1 MSLRKVCES
10 LRGNKQPQN
19 FYQSY
24 ATTILEAISRYAARI
39 VADDPEVKAAL
50 AKGLVPGKEITQ
62 KARDAAA
69 KKIRADRKANAD
81 KARADYEAAK
91 TKAGGAGSLFDTALD
106 KPGRRPKSGGTKITH
121 TTKSGEV
128 QRVKRDPVTGRP
140 IFTNET

>member
-24 ATTILEAISRYAARI
+24 ANTILEAISRYAARI
-39 VADDPEVKAAL
+39 VAEDPKVKAAL
-50 AKGLVPGKEITQ
+50 AKGLVPGKEVTQ
-62 KARDAAA
+62 QARDAAA

-81 KARADYEAAK
+81 KVRADYEAAK

-121 TTKSGEV
+121 TTKDG
-128 QRVKRDPVTGRP
+128 QVKRVRKDSETGKI
-140 IFTNET
+140 IFTDET